1 MNVPVRLVPRSAGLH
16 TKLMLMLAILV
27 TLVVT
32 GVAYVLIEQERE
44 TRFAELEGRADR
56 LVNLASRSLAYSV
69 WNVDLAAI
77 DEQLASFAADPEV
90 AEFSITTVGYGKL
103 RETTK
108 SQEPL
113 INPIVRVQAIN
124 FTTDTTGSQKIGE
137 VRVVLT
143 RALVEQA
150 ITATRRTVAMLVV
163 AILAVLY
170 AATFL
175 LLRRMV
181 SAPVH
186 RLEAMVDRIALG
198 DLNARCVVESGDELG
213 RLAERVNT
221 MTDRLRESDRRLR
234 DSEQN
239 LAITLNSIDDA
250 VITTDP
256 AGLITGMNPAAEHLT
271 GWSLAEAL
279 GRPLS
284 EVFRIISTETRQ
296 PLATPVQR
304 VIEHGEVVG
313 LANHTAL
320 LTRDGREYQ
329 IADSAAPI
337 RDATHQIVGV
347 VLVFSDVTEKYA
359 AQEAVLR
366 RNAMLER
373 TEAMA
378 HLGSFEWDVDTNRVT
393 WSPEMFRLF
402 GRNPDLGIPNLEGQ
416 TELYTPES
424 TQVLFDAV
432 GRAVSDGTAY
442 EIELMTVQ
450 PDGEERPCIAK
461 GFPERDASGRVVRI
475 AGLVQDIT
483 ERKQAEARRLESEKL
498 RRSEQA
504 AALET
509 QRQSALA
516 ALSLMEDA
524 LTAQRQAEAMSV
536 ALNEQLAELRRW
548 QQLTLG
554 RESRILSVKKEVN
567 ELLAAQGQ
575 PPRYPSAVDE
585 GAQK

>member
-1 MNVPVRLVPRSAGLH
+1 
-16 TKLMLMLAILV
+16 MLMLAILV